1 MNGLES
7 IKRFFMDKRLYSLI
21 QLMSPIEQKELYVML
36 KQLMMRRAEKVS
48 WDMTAELM
56 RQLMNKEKM

>member
-1 MNGLES
+1 
-7 IKRFFMDKRLYSLI
+7 
-21 QLMSPIEQKELYVML
+21 MSPIEQKELYVML